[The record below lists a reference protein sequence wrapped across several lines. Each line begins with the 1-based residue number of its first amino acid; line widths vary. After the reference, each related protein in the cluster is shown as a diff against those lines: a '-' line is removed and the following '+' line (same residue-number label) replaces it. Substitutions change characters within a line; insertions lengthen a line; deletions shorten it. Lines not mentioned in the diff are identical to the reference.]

1 MARRAS
7 PGRHDAVADALHS
20 AAIHLLRAVRAADT
34 DTGLGPARLSA
45 LSVLVFAGPQR
56 LTRLAAME
64 QVRPPTMT
72 KVVAG
77 LEGAGLARKRAD
89 PDDARAVCIEATARG
104 RALLIEGRR
113 RRVALLAYGLAGLTP
128 AERRLM
134 ARAAVL
140 LEQVAA
146 GLSPVREA
154 GAVTRE
160 SSRPS

>member
-77 LEGAGLARKRAD
+77 LEGAGLARKRPD
-89 PDDARAVCIEATARG
+89 PDDARAVRIEATARG
-104 RALLIEGRR
+104 RALLLEGRQ
-113 RRVALLAYGLAGLTP
+113 RRVARLAGGLAHLAP
-128 AERRLM
+128 SDLDVLAH
-134 ARAAVL
+134 AAAVM
-140 LEQVAA
+140 ERVA
-146 GLSPVREA
+146 GRL
-154 GAVTRE
+154 
-160 SSRPS
+160 